1 MQMFIPGNPAQELGY
16 TPKTTF
22 WEDFSIAD
30 KFGLAAVKD
39 TYNRAF
45 DAWKSDHIYLTEL
58 VLVLNWKIGQH
69 YYYLGLSKA
78 ETPLEGTYYY
88 FDGLEDIGN
97 GNMKP
102 AVYYENDREA
112 IRQAADIEA
121 TLYKCEYKNGDQV
134 TSQVIYE
141 PKYY

>member
-1 MQMFIPGNPAQELGY
+1 MQRFIPGSPAQELGY

-39 TYNRAF
+39 TYNRSF

-69 YYYLGLSKA
+69 HKSNEELARLYNDLWEEADAYACDNLQGEELQ
-78 ETPLEGTYYY
+78 Y
-88 FDGLEDIGN
+88 FYRTTD
-97 GNMKP
+97 
-102 AVYYENDREA
+102 
-112 IRQAADIEA
+112 
-121 TLYKCEYKNGDQV
+121 
-134 TSQVIYE
+134 
-141 PKYY
+141 

>member
-45 DAWKSDHIYLTEL
+45 EEWKSDHIYLTEL

-69 YYYLGLSKA
+69 YKSNEELARLYNDLWEAADAYA
-78 ETPLEGTYYY
+78 CDNLEGDELAY
-88 FDGLEDIGN
+88 FYRTTD
-97 GNMKP
+97 
-102 AVYYENDREA
+102 
-112 IRQAADIEA
+112 
-121 TLYKCEYKNGDQV
+121 
-134 TSQVIYE
+134 
-141 PKYY
+141 

>member
-16 TPKTTF
+16 KPKTTF

-69 YYYLGLSKA
+69 YKSNEELARLYNDLWEAADAYA
-78 ETPLEGTYYY
+78 CDNLEGDELAY
-88 FDGLEDIGN
+88 FYRTTD
-97 GNMKP
+97 
-102 AVYYENDREA
+102 
-112 IRQAADIEA
+112 
-121 TLYKCEYKNGDQV
+121 
-134 TSQVIYE
+134 
-141 PKYY
+141 